1 MQLRSQNRCKVEHS
15 TAKQQLICTAE
26 LCLCMQAGTTEAG
39 WLHRAT
45 NDLSAGPVNI
55 SATYRGSW
63 SKSSSVQGLPNL
75 LEKNEGIVIVQL
87 RSAASAGTAGVHD
100 IKVWL

>member
-1 MQLRSQNRCKVEHS
+1 MQLRSQDRCKVEHS
-15 TAKQQLICTAE
+15 AAKQQLICTAE
-26 LCLCMQAGTTEAG
+26 LCLCMQAGTTETD

-45 NDLSAGPVNI
+45 SDLSAGPVNI

-63 SKSSSVQGLPNL
+63 SKSSSVQGLPNFL
-75 LEKNEGIVIVQL
+75 DKDEGIVILQL
-87 RSAASAGTAGVHD
+87 RSAAAAGTSGVHD